1 VPSSKEGVPQQQIL
15 KGILCK
21 LAAVFFFIMMAALI
35 KASSDRVPTGEAV
48 FFRSFF
54 GIPIILGWLAVRGE
68 LQTGLKTDNLTGHF
82 WRGLV
87 GTMGM
92 STGFAALGLLPFS
105 EVKAIQ
111 YAQPVLVVVF
121 AAMFLGERV
130 RIFRLTAVA
139 LGLAGVLIIMSP
151 RMTVL
156 GAGGNDIRLALGAV
170 LAFASAIFAAL
181 AHVFVRKLTQSEA
194 TSAIVFY
201 FAITASSLSL
211 LTIPYGWVMPT
222 GAEAAMLVGAGLV
235 GGIGQIFLTSSYRYA
250 DASLIAPFEY
260 SSILLA
266 LIIGYFIFAEVPTFV
281 MLGGVL
287 MIVAAGVLIIWR
299 ERRLGLERSK
309 GRKVMTPQG

>member
-1 VPSSKEGVPQQQIL
+1 MPSSETERPPQQIL

-21 LAAVFFFIMMAALI
+21 LGAVLFFIIMAALI
-35 KASSDRVPTGEAV
+35 KMSSERIPTGEAV

-54 GIPIILGWLAVRGE
+54 GIPIILGWLAVRSE
-68 LQTGLKTDNLTGHF
+68 LQTGLKTENITGHF

-111 YAQPVLVVVF
+111 YAQPVLVVIF

-130 RIFRLTAVA
+130 RVFRLTAVA
-139 LGLAGVLIIMSP
+139 LGMAGVLVIMSP
-151 RMTVL
+151 RLTIL
-156 GAGGNDIRLALGAV
+156 SDTGADIRLALGAV
-170 LAFASAIFAAL
+170 LAFASAVFAAL
-181 AHVFVRKLTQSEA
+181 AHVFVRKLTQSEK
-194 TSAIVFY
+194 TPAIVFY

-211 LTIPYGWVMPT
+211 LTIPFGWVMPT
-222 GAEAAMLVGAGLV
+222 LPEAAMLVGAGLV

-266 LIIGYFIFAEVPTFV
+266 LAIGYFVFFEVPTWM
-281 MLGGVL
+281 MLGGVA

-299 ERRLGLERSK
+299 ERQLGYERSK
-309 GRKVMTPQG
+309 SRKVMTPQG